1 MIYTELSVKW
11 HKDLNVPD
19 HIRLICR
26 RLCAGEVPGFCA
38 GVYAVKPGGCLS
50 WLILE
55 RPNDERQYPRE
66 LFMTNI
72 IQAVTYLPDA
82 ETGAMAEEAAIGA
95 YGVRSVNTRR
105 KVSKHEH
112 KGADIEPLGS
122 AIYVKVVRLGVANSK
137 DAFDSAWD
145 QHKASNP
152 HKYECSR
159 RKNHTTKCDLGTSK
173 KSLGTDKKSL
183 GIDKQTLGTGK
194 LGMGTNKAMGPAVG
208 TKYNQSTLPHGNQP
222 ALLKMLR
229 KSFTDEQL
237 RVVFDKKTAGTFSSE
252 FPSSRAPTRLHPLC
266 NQESSPALFRGFR
279 CNSSRFKVLQ
289 QLYKDQSK

>member
-1 MIYTELSVKW
+1 MYEQVHSSKY
-11 HKDLNVPD
+11 HK
-19 HIRLICR
+19 C
-26 RLCAGEVPGFCA
+26 
-38 GVYAVKPGGCLS
+38 
-50 WLILE
+50 
-55 RPNDERQYPRE
+55 
-66 LFMTNI
+66 T
-72 IQAVTYLPDA
+72 
-82 ETGAMAEEAAIGA
+82 
-95 YGVRSVNTRR
+95 
-105 KVSKHEH
+105 SKCH
-112 KGADIEPLGS
+112 KCT
-122 AIYVKVVRLGVANSK
+122 SK
-137 DAFDSAWD
+137 F
-145 QHKASNP
+145 
-152 HKYECSR
+152 
-159 RKNHTTKCDLGTSK
+159 DLGTDK